1 MKKFTKLCILLSFIL
16 FFVILLSLM
25 LGTIPISISDIIA
38 YILNGTTGSR
48 TTDLLL
54 AKMRAT
60 RTAGA
65 LLAGMGISLAGIL
78 MQSYFRNPLA
88 DPYLMGAS
96 SGAMLGVVAYGI
108 ITLSLTS
115 TLGTSSFSM
124 VLFAYLGTLVV
135 MSLVT
140 AIAKITRQV
149 STLLISGIMVSA
161 LASGFTTILIYTGD
175 ILGGDGEKLHG
186 IISWGMGAVNNLYW
200 NQIGVMALLII
211 PFMIFSILA
220 LSKNMDANVLGDN
233 YATSIGIDLK
243 SFKRKLLLISSILT
257 ATVVAFTGPIGFIG
271 MFCPIIARLINKSA
285 KHNELIPLSILLGPI
300 FLIIADILTRPGV
313 FLSANANALPLLCPL
328 SIMGAPI
335 AIYMYTK
342 SKNFTM

>member
-16 FFVILLSLM
+16 FFVVLLSLM
-25 LGTIPISISDIIA
+25 LGTLPISISDILN
-38 YILNGTTGSR
+38 YLLNGTTGTR
-48 TTDLLL
+48 TIDLLL
-54 AKMRAT
+54 VKMRAT

-96 SGAMLGVVAYGI
+96 SGATLGVVMYGI
-108 ITLSLTS
+108 LTLSLTS

-200 NQIGVMALLII
+200 HQIGVMALLII

-220 LSKNMDANVLGDN
+220 LSKDMDANVLGDN
-233 YATSIGIDLK
+233 YATSIGINLK
-243 SFKRKLLLISSILT
+243 TFKRKLLLISSILT
-257 ATVVAFTGPIGFIG
+257 ATVVAFTGPIAFIG
-271 MFCPIIARLINKSA
+271 MFCPIIARMINKSA

>member
-1 MKKFTKLCILLSFIL
+1 MKRFTKLCILLSFIL
-16 FFVILLSLM
+16 FSVILLSLM
-25 LGTIPISISDIIA
+25 LGTTPISISDILT
-38 YILNGTTGSR
+38 YILNGTTGNHSM
-48 TTDLLL
+48 DLLL

-60 RTAGA
+60 RTLGA

-96 SGAMLGVVAYGI
+96 SGAMLGVVVYGLL
-108 ITLSLTS
+108 TLVMTS
-115 TLGTSSFSM
+115 TIGTSSFGI
-124 VLFAYLGTLVV
+124 VLFAYAGTMLV
-135 MSLVT
+135 MMLIT
-140 AIAKITRQV
+140 AIAKITRQI

-161 LASGFTTILIYTGD
+161 LASGFTSILVYTGD

-186 IISWGMGAVNNLYW
+186 LISWGMGAVNNLYW
-200 NQIGVMALLII
+200 NQVGAMALII
-211 PFMIFSILA
+211 VPFMIFSVIA

-233 YATSIGIDLK
+233 YAVSIGINLK
-243 SFKRKLLLISSILT
+243 TFKRKLLIISSILT
-257 ATVVAFTGPIGFIG
+257 ATVVAFTGPIAFIG
-271 MFCPIIARLINKSA
+271 MFCPILARMINKSA
-285 KHNELIPLSILLGPI
+285 KHNELIPLSLLLGPI
-300 FLIIADILTRPGV
+300 FLTIADILTRPGV
-313 FLSANANALPLLCPL
+313 VLPENANALPLLCPL